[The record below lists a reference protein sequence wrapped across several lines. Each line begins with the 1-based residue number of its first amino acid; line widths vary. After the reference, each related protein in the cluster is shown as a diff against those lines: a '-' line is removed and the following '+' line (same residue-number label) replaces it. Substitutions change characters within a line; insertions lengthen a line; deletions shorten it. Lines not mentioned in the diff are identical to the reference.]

1 MMNIILWLSII
12 WLAPLMCFVL
22 GNEAKFKKN
31 IAAGV
36 TLPYEGRQD
45 GQVLARLS
53 RFKKELGVMCL
64 FLLLLAL
71 PCMLVRSLAGNMTLW
86 FLWLDLCV
94 FLPFIPYV
102 RCNRELKRIKRQR
115 GWNINAGQ
123 TLTVDTAAVGAG
135 RWLSPWL
142 FLPPLL
148 LCLLPLVFER
158 TFWFVY
164 LMDGLCVVL
173 FWFCYRFLYR
183 NRAELVDENTQLTLA
198 LTQVRRKNWA
208 TVWLISAW
216 FMVILNLCIWLSREK
231 QALMLLLVPVFSF
244 LFCAAAIGIE
254 FKTRQIQEKLTAES
268 GQRWYR
274 DEDDL
279 WIGGVLYYN
288 PKDSRLVVNDRVGL
302 NSSLN
307 LAKTSGKVIYGLIL
321 LLLLAM
327 PFTVELIDGIGTKPP
342 MLEVRETELISSRGS
357 REDVI
362 PLENIS
368 SVELREKLP
377 ENLSRTFGTGMETLL
392 EGNFSCPE
400 LGTLKLR
407 LDPTCPPFILVKT
420 ADGQTWLF
428 GTRDEALTRAV
439 VEKLNG

>member
-1 MMNIILWLSII
+1 MNIILWLSII
-12 WLAPLMCFVL
+12 WLAPLMCIVL
-22 GNEAKFKKN
+22 ANETKFKKN
-31 IAAGV
+31 IAVGV

-45 GQVLARLS
+45 VEVQKRLS
-53 RFKKELGVMCL
+53 RFKKELWLLCV

-71 PCMLVRSLAGNMTLW
+71 PGMLVKNLAGNMTIW

-102 RCNRELKRIKRQR
+102 RCNRELKRIKRER
-115 GWNINAGQ
+115 GWNVNAGQ

-158 TFWFVY
+158 SFWFVY
-164 LMDGLCVVL
+164 LMDALCVVL
-173 FWFCYRFLYR
+173 FWFCYRYLYR
-183 NRAELVDENTQLTLA
+183 NRAELVDENTELTLA
-198 LTQVRRKNWA
+198 LTQVRRQNWA
-208 TVWLISAW
+208 KVWLISAW
-216 FMVILNLCIWLSREK
+216 FMVVLNLCMWLFREK
-231 QALMLLLVPVFSF
+231 QGLMLLLVLAFSF

-254 FKTRQIQEKLTAES
+254 FKTRRMQEKLTADS

-274 DEDDL
+274 DEDDK
-279 WIGGVLYYN
+279 WIGGILYFDPN
-288 PKDSRLVVNDRVGL
+288 DSRLVVNDRVGL
-302 NSSLN
+302 NSGFN

-327 PFTVELIDGIGTKPP
+327 PFTGGLIDGIGTKPP
-342 MLEVRETELISSRGS
+342 VLEVSETELISSRGS
-357 REDVI
+357 KEDVI
-362 PLENIS
+362 PLENIQC
-368 SVELREKLP
+368 VELREELP
-377 ENLSRTFGTGMETLL
+377 ENLSRTFGTSLETLL

-420 ADGQTWLF
+420 TDGRIWLF

-439 VEKLNG
+439 YEKLNG

>member
-1 MMNIILWLSII
+1 MLNIILWLSII

-22 GNEAKFKKN
+22 ANEAKFKKN
-31 IAAGV
+31 IAVGV

-45 GQVLARLS
+45 SQVLARLS
-53 RFKKELGVMCL
+53 RFKKELWLLCV

-71 PCMLVRSLAGNMTLW
+71 PCMLVKGLAGNMTLW

-102 RCNRELKRIKRQR
+102 RCNRELKRIKRDR
-115 GWNINAGQ
+115 GWNVNAGQ
-123 TLTVDTAAVGAG
+123 TLSVDTAAVGAG

-158 TFWFVY
+158 SFWFVY
-164 LMDGLCVVL
+164 LMDALCVVL
-173 FWFCYRFLYR
+173 FWLCYRYLYR
-183 NRAELVDENTQLTLA
+183 NRAELVDENTELTLA
-198 LTQVRRKNWA
+198 LTQVRRHNWA
-208 TVWLISAW
+208 MVWLISAW
-216 FMVILNLCIWLSREK
+216 FMVILNLCMWLFREK
-231 QALMLLLVPVFSF
+231 QGLMLLLVLAFSF

-254 FKTRQIQEKLTAES
+254 FKTRRIQEKLTAES

-302 NSSLN
+302 NSGFN

-327 PFTVELIDGIGTKPP
+327 PFTGGLVDGIGTKPP
-342 MLEVRETELISSRGS
+342 MLEVSETELISSRGS
-357 REDVI
+357 KEDVI
-362 PLENIS
+362 PLENIQ
-368 SVELREKLP
+368 SVELRDKLP
-377 ENLSRTFGTGMETLL
+377 DRLSRTFGTGMETLL

-400 LGTLKLR
+400 LGALKLR
-407 LDPTCPPFILVKT
+407 LDPSCPPFILVKT
-420 ADGQTWLF
+420 TDGQTWLL
-428 GTRDEALTRAV
+428 GTRDEASTRAV
-439 VEKLNG
+439 YEKLNG

>member
-1 MMNIILWLSII
+1 MNIILWLSII

-22 GNEAKFKKN
+22 ANEATFKKN
-31 IAAGV
+31 IAVGV

-45 GQVLARLS
+45 SQVLARLS
-53 RFKKELGVMCL
+53 RFKKELGLLCL

-71 PCMLVRSLAGNMTLW
+71 PCMLVKGLAGNMTLW

-115 GWNINAGQ
+115 GWSVNAGQ

-164 LMDGLCVVL
+164 LMDALCVLL
-173 FWFCYRFLYR
+173 FWFCYRYLYR
-183 NRAELVDENTQLTLA
+183 NRAELVDENTGLTLA
-198 LTQVRRKNWA
+198 LTRVRRQNWA
-208 TVWLISAW
+208 KVWLISAW
-216 FMVILNLCIWLSREK
+216 FMVLLNLCMWLFREK
-231 QALMLLLVPVFSF
+231 QALMLIVVIAFSF

-254 FKTRQIQEKLTAES
+254 FKTRRIQEKLTAES
-268 GQRWYR
+268 GQCWYR
-274 DEDDL
+274 DEDDK

-302 NSSLN
+302 NSGFN
-307 LAKTSGKVIYGLIL
+307 LAKTSGKVLYGLIL
-321 LLLLAM
+321 LVLLAM
-327 PFTVELIDGIGTKPP
+327 PFTGGLIDGIGTKPP
-342 MLEVRETELISSRGS
+342 VLEVRETELISSRGS
-357 REDVI
+357 KEDVI
-362 PLENIS
+362 PLENIG
-368 SVELREKLP
+368 SVELREELP
-377 ENLSRTFGTGMETLL
+377 EQLSRTLGTGMDTLL

-400 LGTLKLR
+400 LGSLKLR

-420 ADGQTWLF
+420 TDGRIWLF
-428 GTRDEALTRAV
+428 GTRDEASTRAV
-439 VEKLNG
+439 FEKLKG